1 MKIVIIGGGVAGVAS
16 AIALRQQGFSIR
28 VLERHREKT
37 TIGAGI
43 VVWPNA
49 AFVLDRLG
57 ALAEMEAVAGRPL
70 AMRRRS
76 NAGEDLGSLDITRID
91 SLMGYPS
98 LSVLR
103 TDFQDILLRRLSALG
118 VEVEYGAAVDRLVT
132 SEAGIASVLLAR
144 GEVIDAD
151 IIIGA
156 DGRMAS
162 RARLYVKGENAPVY
176 QGFINWI
183 GVVESDAPMFDDI
196 AVTDYWGVGERFGIV
211 PINANKGYWAGGAA
225 STELQANAP
234 DRYKAELA
242 ELFSSWPEAVRRVI
256 EATPTRRINK
266 IHVHDHD
273 PMPRWHRDNVI
284 AIGDAS
290 HASLPTSGQ
299 GACQALEDG
308 WHLANCLA
316 EQPGDPRRAFEAFTG
331 LRLEK
336 TRAITLAGRTIAA
349 SLFSRDEQAC
359 LRRNEASKASDFSAL
374 AAGMARGWSQHLPLA
389 TRTAPSSHS
398 HA

>member
-1 MKIVIIGGGVAGVAS
+1 MQVLIIGGGVAGIAT
-16 AIALRQQGFSIR
+16 AIALRQQGMAVR
-28 VLERHREKT
+28 VLERHPAAT

-43 VVWPNA
+43 VAWPNA
-49 AFVLDRLG
+49 SFVLEQLG
-57 ALAEMEAVAGRPL
+57 VLPEMEAVGGRPRV
-70 AMRRRS
+70 MRRRS
-76 NAGEDLGSLDITRID
+76 NTGDDLGSLDIADID
-91 SLMGYPS
+91 RRMGYPS
-98 LSVLR
+98 LALLR
-103 TDFQDILLRRLSALG
+103 TDFQSILLRRLADLG
-118 VEVEYGAAVDRLVT
+118 VQVEYGSAVARIVPGV
-132 SEAGIASVLLAR
+132 SGISGRAQVLLDD

-151 IIIGA
+151 VIVGA

-162 RARLYVKGENAPVY
+162 RARLYVHGANQPLY

-183 GVVESDAPMFDDI
+183 GVVESEHAMFDDS
-196 AVTDYWGVGERFGIV
+196 AVVDYWGKGERFGIV
-211 PINANKGYWAGGAA
+211 PVTPRKAYWAGGAA
-225 STELQANAP
+225 SSELTAKDPA
-234 DRYKAELA
+234 RYKEELA
-242 ELFSSWPEAVRRVI
+242 ALFAAWPEAVRRVI
-256 EATPTRRINK
+256 DATDSTRINK

-273 PMPRWHRDNVI
+273 PIRRWHRDNVI

-316 EQPGDPRRAFEAFTG
+316 RTPGDVQRAFDAFTA

-336 TRAITLAGRTIAA
+336 TAAITMTGRALAA

-359 LRRNEASKASDFSAL
+359 RRRDQASKGADFGAL

-389 TRTAPSSHS
+389 LNP
-398 HA
+398 